1 MSHDA
6 RHEPHERPHELKGK
20 QRVVTFKVED
30 DVASFLDALPN
41 KSEFIRKALL
51 AALLEPCP
59 VCHGKGSVPRSL
71 RRDLEIIF
79 GAQKFIPCSFC
90 GYDFPI
96 DTEKALT
103 GEDHRIRLQQY
114 LTGGDFYCHDCFSKT
129 QACEDCGE
137 HVSQPRMG
145 AHKRQHT
152 PAKRGQGSGARG
164 QR

>member
-1 MSHDA
+1 MRQHSKDK
-6 RHEPHERPHELKGK
+6 PQELKAK

-30 DVASFLDALPN
+30 DVASFLDAMPN

-79 GAQKFIPCSFC
+79 GGEKFIPCSFC
-90 GYDFPI
+90 GYDFPLG
-96 DTEKALT
+96 TEKGLP
-103 GEDHRIRLQQY
+103 GGDDRVRLKQY
-114 LTGGDFYCHDCFSKT
+114 LSGGDFYCNDCFSKT

-137 HVSQPRMG
+137 HVIETRMG
-145 AHKRQHT
+145 NHKRLHGR
-152 PAKRGQGSGARG
+152 KAR
-164 QR
+164 